1 MSRPWTDVVA
11 AVIYRPDGSYLL
23 AQRPPGKAYEGYWE
37 FPGGKVEPG
46 ESLDAAIKR
55 EIREELGI
63 EIQVACPW
71 ITRTHIYEHAAVR
84 LHFFRTREWCGTP
97 QGLEAQRFA
106 FVRPGAETVAP
117 MLPANGPVL
126 KAMALPYLYGVTNAG
141 ELGVEKFMQ
150 RLEAAL
156 AGTAPASGD
165 LITIGP
171 SATAPTTTAP
181 TKGFRLVQ
189 VREPT
194 MTADQLRTFAAQ
206 VIERCK
212 AHGARCLIN
221 GDAALAAA
229 AGADG
234 IHLPARQLM
243 QTRMRPAFDVV
254 GASVHTR
261 AELDHASAIGCDF
274 AVLGPV
280 WLTATHPG
288 AATLGWNGF
297 TAIARDAQIPVYAI
311 GGMRSEDAYPAAWQ
325 AGAHGVAMLRAAW
338 A

>member
-11 AVIYRPDGSYLL
+11 AVIYQPDGSYLL
-23 AQRPPGKAYEGYWE
+23 AQRPPGKAYAGYWE

-71 ITRTHIYEHAAVR
+71 ITRTHVYEHAAVR
-84 LHFFRTREWCGTP
+84 LHFFRTREWRGTP

-106 FVRPGAETVAP
+106 FVQPGAEMVGP

-126 KAMALPYLYGVTNAG
+126 NAMALPHLYGVTNAG
-141 ELGVEKFMQ
+141 ELGVQKFMQ
-150 RLEAAL
+150 RLGAAL
-156 AGTAPASGD
+156 TGTALASGD
-165 LITIGP
+165 FVT
-171 SATAPTTTAP
+171 SDAVTTAS
-181 TKGFRLVQ
+181 TKGLRLVQ

-206 VIERCK
+206 VIGRCQ

-229 AGADG
+229 SGADG

-243 QTRMRPAFDVV
+243 QTRTRPAFDVV

-280 WLTATHPG
+280 LPTATHPG

-297 TAIARDAQIPVYAI
+297 AAIARDAQIPVHAI
-311 GGMRSEDAYPAAWQ
+311 GGMRAADAYPAAWQ